1 MIKTKNTVGEEA
13 LSTLNNYERAGVGIS
28 MGVGKTLIAL
38 KHFLKIYNYLNEIPT
53 FETSKHNVKALVV
66 APKKSIFKSWTD
78 DAKKFNLEYLL
89 DHITFSTYRSLVK
102 QDLDY
107 DVVYLDECHSLLQN
121 HNPWLKSFDGK
132 IVGLTG
138 TPPKNKYT
146 EKGKMVDKYCPIV
159 YSYITDEAVND
170 KILNDYKVIVH
181 LLELDGN
188 NTMKKTSKNRSWYTS
203 EIKSYDYWSNRY
215 NQSETGKQR
224 QISSV
229 MRMKDMQAFPS
240 KAVYAKKLLNESN
253 EKCILF
259 ANFQEQADNLCSHSY
274 HSSNPESELNLNNF
288 KEGKINKLSCVLQLS
303 EGVNI
308 PGLKEGII
316 MHAYGNNRKSSQRIG
331 RLLRLNPDD
340 KAIIHILCYKN
351 TIDVK
356 WVKDALD
363 GFEESKISWYD
374 PDEF

>member
-1 MIKTKNTVGEEA
+1 MKTKDTIGEEA
-13 LSTLNNYERAGVGIS
+13 LSSLSHYERAGVGIS

-38 KHFLKIYNYLNEIPT
+38 KHLLKIYNHLNESPT
-53 FETSKHNVKALVV
+53 FDSKLYNVKALVV

-78 DAKKFNLEYLL
+78 DAKKFNLEFLL
-89 DHITFSTYRSLVK
+89 EHITFSTYRSLVK

-121 HNPWLKSFDGK
+121 HNPWLRVFKGK
-132 IVGLTG
+132 IIGLTG
-138 TPPKNKYT
+138 TPPKSKYSI
-146 EKGKMVDKYCPIV
+146 KGKMIDRYCPIV
-159 YSYITDEAVND
+159 YTYITDEAVLD
-170 KILNDYKVIVH
+170 KILNDYHVTIH
-181 LLELDGN
+181 LLSLDDRS
-188 NTMKKTSKNRSWYTS
+188 TMRKTSGNKTWYTS
-203 EIKSYDYWSNRY
+203 EIKSYDYWTNRY

-240 KAVYAKKLLNESN
+240 KAVYAKKLLDQSTV
-253 EKCILF
+253 KCILF
-259 ANFQEQADNLCSHSY
+259 ANYQEQADNLCEHSY
-274 HSSNPESELNLNNF
+274 HSSNPDSEENLE
-288 KEGKINKLSCVLQLS
+288 KLKKGEIDKLSCVLQLS

-331 RLLRLNPDD
+331 RLLRLNTND
-340 KAIIHILCYKN
+340 KATVHILCYKD

-363 GFEESKISWYD
+363 TLDPSKISWYD
-374 PDEF
+374 PLEF

>member
-1 MIKTKNTVGEEA
+1 MKTKDTIGDEA
-13 LSTLNNYERAGVGIS
+13 LYTLNNYERAGVGIS

-38 KHFLKIYNYLNEIPT
+38 KHLTKIYKHLNNMPT
-53 FETSKHNVKALVV
+53 FDDTQHNVKALVV

-121 HNPWLKSFDGK
+121 HNPWLKNFNGK
-132 IVGLTG
+132 IIGLTG

-146 EKGKMVDKYCPIV
+146 EKGKMVDKYCPIIF
-159 YSYITDEAVND
+159 SYITDEAIND
-170 KILNDYKVIVH
+170 KILNDYHITVH
-181 LLELDGN
+181 LMEMGSD
-188 NTMKKTSKNRSWYTS
+188 NTMKKTSKNKSWYTS
-203 EIKSYDYWSNRY
+203 EIKSYEYWTNRY

-229 MRMKDMQAFPS
+229 MRMKDMQAYPS
-240 KAVYAKKLLNESN
+240 KAVYAKKLLNESK

-259 ANFQEQADNLCSHSY
+259 ANFQEQADNLCPHSY

-288 KEGKINKLSCVLQLS
+288 KEGVINKLSCVLQLS

-316 MHAYGNNRKSSQRIG
+316 MHAYGNNRKSTQRIG

-340 KAIIHILCYKN
+340 KAVIHILCYKN
-351 TIDVK
+351 TVDVK
-356 WVKDALD
+356 WVKEAL
-363 GFEESKISWYD
+363 ESFDQTKISWYD